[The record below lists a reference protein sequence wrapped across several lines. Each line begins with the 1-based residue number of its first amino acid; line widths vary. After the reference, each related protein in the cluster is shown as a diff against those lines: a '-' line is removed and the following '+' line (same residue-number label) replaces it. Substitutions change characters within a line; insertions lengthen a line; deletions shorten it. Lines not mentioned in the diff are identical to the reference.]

1 MCAKITVYGE
11 KILNFLYVCEKYG
24 ISGENFGVSGK
35 ILVCLPKLRLYY
47 GKFFDM
53 SGNNFLVTS
62 PPLAKNFGEKY

>member
-1 MCAKITVYGE
+1 
-11 KILNFLYVCEKYG
+11 
-24 ISGENFGVSGK
+24 VSGK